1 MSQLPDNVTPIS
13 AQPAG
18 RGINFGKLLERYS
31 ALLFLIALVAVF
43 SALRPGVFFTSVNL
57 FNIARQ
63 ASITGI
69 IAVGMTFVILTG
81 GIDLSVGSV
90 LAVSGIVAAYVYK
103 GGTTLVAGQT
113 AVASVG
119 VAALLACGTVLRA
132 GVPLSLAANVLSA
145 PRLVGTMSE

>member
-1 MSQLPDNVTPIS
+1 MSQLTDNVTPIAS
-13 AQPAG
+13 QQPA
-18 RGINFGKLLERYS
+18 RGINFRKLLERYS

-69 IAVGMTFVILTG
+69 IAIGMTFVILTG

-90 LAVSGIVAAYVYK
+90 LAVSGVVAAWVYK
-103 GGTTLVAGQT
+103 GGTSLVAGQ
-113 AVASVG
+113 APVAGVG
-119 VAALLACGTVLRA
+119 TAALVAC
-132 GVPLSLAANVLSA
+132 
-145 PRLVGTMSE
+145 LVGLLAGLIQGLCITQLKVPP